1 MPDRASPPWLKPLFT
16 WRSAIAESD
25 LKPATKHVGL
35 TLSLHMSERG
45 DSCFPGKP
53 LLSAE
58 TGYDVR
64 TVDRALKELSEK
76 RWLDVKKG
84 GGRGRA
90 NHYFAK
96 IPRSFPRASYFV
108 EAEEDKEKPRHD
120 AGDNGEDLAKPR
132 HEAGVRD
139 LNGGTGAETPAQD
152 TVNPGMTPG
161 EDVSSSTKS
170 KGARAT
176 ETKAPRVELPIYPT
190 MTFKGQPLKYLWR
203 ELWDKLASSGGIG
216 VRFELPS
223 GLKVDATTIEHPDA
237 ATRRSRVVI
246 IFREKSF
253 SDYKPGDLGKAMKG
267 FEDEKKTFW
276 AHVFAGNGLLKAD
289 WIEGPASLYPSFHT
303 RWRERWPVEYVV
315 NEKPAETEVP
325 K

>member
-25 LKPATKHVGL
+25 LKPSTKHVGL

-45 DSCFPGKP
+45 DSCFPGKA
-53 LLSAE
+53 LLSGE

-64 TVDRALKELSEK
+64 TVDRALKELAEL

-84 GGRGRA
+84 GGRGRS

-96 IPRSFPRASYFV
+96 IPRSFPRAPYFV

-120 AGDNGEDLAKPR
+120 AGDNGEAEEKPR
-132 HEAGVRD
+132 HETGVRD
-139 LNGGTGAETPAQD
+139 LNGGVSAETPAGD
-152 TVNPGMTPG
+152 TLNPGRVPG

-176 ETKAPRVELPIYPT
+176 ELKPHAFELPVYPT
-190 MTFKGQPLKYLWR
+190 MTFEGQPLKYLWPQ
-203 ELWDKLASSGGIG
+203 LWDKLSSSGGIG

-223 GLKVDATTIEHPDA
+223 GLKVDATTIEHPDSE
-237 ATRRSRVVI
+237 TRRSRVVV

-253 SDYKPGDLGKAMKG
+253 SDYTPGDLGKAMLG
-267 FEDEKKTFW
+267 FEKEKETFW
-276 AHVFAGNGLLKAD
+276 NHVFRQNGKLKAD

-303 RWRERWPVEYVV
+303 RWRERWPAPI
-315 NEKPAETEVP
+315 KAEEVP